1 MTNGSCALL
10 GVRLMLQPSGH
21 RASNTWRA
29 VSFGESIARK
39 YFQNE
44 PAFIPRIKHLGRVVS
59 NHIVDLNK
67 RMRKYAWQMA
77 EQRELCQ
84 ISCVQ
89 SLNVLDTLLVSCS
102 QAMSSIFAPGLRSW
116 REYPSQASSG
126 EELTI
131 SVQIGANIT
140 YKNVRRIGLRFGCVA
155 WS

>member
-1 MTNGSCALL
+1 
-10 GVRLMLQPSGH
+10 MLQPFGH
-21 RASNTWRA
+21 QASNTWRA

-39 YFQNE
+39 HFQNE

-77 EQRELCQ
+77 EQREYETLHFKY
-84 ISCVQ
+84 CVKFFRA
-89 SLNVLDTLLVSCS
+89 VLDTLLASCS
-102 QAMSSIFAPGLRSW
+102 QAMSSISAPGLRSW
-116 REYPSQASSG
+116 QEYPSQASSG